1 MKSDRNSSSS
11 AKKGLH
17 NVKNKSR
24 NQNHCFY
31 LLDFYSR
38 VPNTTEVPNKSV
50 GGHFFEI
57 YQVKKGN
64 VKVFICLLGERK
76 NFQKLIKLFWNTT
89 KRLPTFETGFN
100 ICLMGGF
107 QKFKFHDGFL
117 RAELN
122 RAQDTA
128 RLAELAV
135 LFGRQLF

>member
-1 MKSDRNSSSS
+1 M
-11 AKKGLH
+11 
-17 NVKNKSR
+17 
-24 NQNHCFY
+24 
-31 LLDFYSR
+31 
-38 VPNTTEVPNKSV
+38 
-50 GGHFFEI
+50 
-57 YQVKKGN
+57 KKGN
-64 VKVFICLLGERK
+64 VRVFICLLGEKNVGGK
-76 NFQKLIKLFWNTT
+76 NFQKRIKLFWNTT

-135 LFGRQLF
+135 LFGR

>member
-1 MKSDRNSSSS
+1 MKFDRNSSSS